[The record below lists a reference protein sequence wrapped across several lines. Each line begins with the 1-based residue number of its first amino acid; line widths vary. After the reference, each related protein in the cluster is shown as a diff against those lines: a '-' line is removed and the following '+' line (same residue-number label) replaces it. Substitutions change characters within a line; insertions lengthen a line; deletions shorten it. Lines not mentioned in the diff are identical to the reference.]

1 MVTIPD
7 ALSQWGGG
15 EKNKQGEMKLSW
27 TGLMEFLIK
36 LLGMKV
42 ADTYSL
48 HAEPNLVTIQVP
60 LVDLSIDNYV
70 SLKG

>member
-1 MVTIPD
+1 
-7 ALSQWGGG
+7 
-15 EKNKQGEMKLSW
+15 MKLSW